1 MGLTLNKID
10 LNALITRREPAL
22 EQIFNA
28 STWYVDEEMILD
40 FGEYVGRPSANIMMH
55 TNMLTYFF
63 AYGWKVSAVLS
74 SSEAGVWE
82 SVSETESEQSAEA
95 SNTTT
100 AASSSSGNVESRS
113 YSTGDQSATAKSE
126 TAQDGTSDTSG
137 TATSSGSATMK
148 VTEHGAP
155 YWYAY
160 QKIKLTRRRM
170 DGELVLKDMV
180 TSFTNAYNEGRTV
193 NNARYDELV
202 ALYSIMLS
210 QTEDEAN
217 AIPLNSINPEDL
229 ITLGDEIAAV
239 LDEKKS
245 IKLEEIRPIY
255 DTAIVNIRTA
265 IDALKN
271 ATSIPAN
278 WLKSR
283 ENDINRKFNAEK
295 EKINATMI
303 ANGTYA
309 SSSWANVVSGIER
322 DRQYALTD
330 LSDTMVSLKVDTYG
344 KIASLTADSEGRL
357 MDAVSKLIGIETSL
371 VDLKA
376 HVADIRAKL
385 MESAVRITEAIQKNR
400 IGLTE
405 LRNTVLKWMFE
416 FMERRED
423 EYPGIEQLATVAER
437 LGYGD
442 GGAKPA

>member
-1 MGLTLNKID
+1 
-10 LNALITRREPAL
+10 
-22 EQIFNA
+22 
-28 STWYVDEEMILD
+28 
-40 FGEYVGRPSANIMMH
+40 
-55 TNMLTYFF
+55 
-63 AYGWKVSAVLS
+63 
-74 SSEAGVWE
+74 
-82 SVSETESEQSAEA
+82 
-95 SNTTT
+95 
-100 AASSSSGNVESRS
+100 
-113 YSTGDQSATAKSE
+113 
-126 TAQDGTSDTSG
+126 
-137 TATSSGSATMK
+137 
-148 VTEHGAP
+148 
-155 YWYAY
+155 
-160 QKIKLTRRRM
+160 
-170 DGELVLKDMV
+170 
-180 TSFTNAYNEGRTV
+180 
-193 NNARYDELV
+193 
-202 ALYSIMLS
+202 
-210 QTEDEAN
+210 
-217 AIPLNSINPEDL
+217 
-229 ITLGDEIAAV
+229 
-239 LDEKKS
+239 
-245 IKLEEIRPIY
+245 
-255 DTAIVNIRTA
+255 
-265 IDALKN
+265 
-271 ATSIPAN
+271 
-278 WLKSR
+278 
-283 ENDINRKFNAEK
+283 
-295 EKINATMI
+295 MI